1 MLAELLRNGRARVGA
16 PSEVA
21 ELAQRLSAVL
31 GPAAGLPE
39 GESPSMPSE
48 SPARNPVGTGGGHAA
63 LAGGAVL
70 RGARSGRAIARLAT
84 WAIGGVGAGAALWLV
99 VGGLSSAP
107 STPPPSPSGHETKP
121 AAHGAA
127 ATDVPAPA
135 APTAPVEPPAAPTA
149 APAVSGELPPAKRGR
164 ASVPRA
170 ATAPRPSEAALLQ
183 KAQAAL
189 QQSPARALELTRR
202 HQARFPQG
210 VLAQEREVIAIE
222 ALRRLGR
229 HDAAQARAAAF
240 ERRYSGSVHR
250 PRLSGGADTSA
261 PIGGALNTPD

>member
-1 MLAELLRNGRARVGA
+1 VLAELLRNGRAGVGA

-39 GESPSMPSE
+39 GEAPSMPSE
-48 SPARNPVGTGGGHAA
+48 SPAQNPVGTPGGHAA
-63 LAGGAVL
+63 MAGGAVL

-99 VGGLSSAP
+99 VGGLSSSP

-127 ATDVPAPA
+127 PSDAPA
-135 APTAPVEPPAAPTA
+135 AATPTAPVELPVEPAA
-149 APAVSGELPPAKRGR
+149 APAVSSELPAKRKR

-170 ATAPRPSEAALLQ
+170 ATAPRPDEAALLR

-202 HQARFPQG
+202 HQASFPQG